1 MSAHP
6 SQVDARPESS
16 GDSHRRAAHPCNCS
30 GDSYYRQHEEVAV
43 LTPLR
48 LAVKVRTNNMTRVL
62 NGLTHP
68 TALGASKLMFA
79 NPGKATVTPEIVLLL
94 NLLREE
100 ASADIRVP
108 SIDLSEHLERPEQDL
123 QFAPRTARASELAG
137 VNPPDDWIPPPP
149 PSVICEFDLGL
160 GETTHPTFG
169 KRAMAIFGFLVF
181 QVEGKVTVPC
191 EGVYDGQEAGS
202 DSDSSGIW
210 RTSNRRERNAPTER
224 VNRPT
229 AKRAANF

>member
-1 MSAHP
+1 MLA
-6 SQVDARPESS
+6 
-16 GDSHRRAAHPCNCS
+16 
-30 GDSYYRQHEEVAV
+30 
-43 LTPLR
+43 PLR

-68 TALGASKLMFA
+68 TELGAGKLVFA
-79 NPGKATVTPEIVLLL
+79 NHGKTSVTAETLLL
-94 NLLREE
+94 LDLLREE

-123 QFAPRTARASELAG
+123 QFASRTVRGSELAG
-137 VNPPDDWIPPPP
+137 SNPPDDWIPPPP
-149 PSVICEFDLGL
+149 PAVICEFDLGL
-160 GETTHPTFG
+160 SETKHPTLG

-191 EGVYDGQEAGS
+191 EGVYDGQEVGS

-224 VNRPT
+224 VHRAT